1 MNNITIGEFK
11 DIFKYLIKN
20 NFKLMEKGTA
30 PISVCAEG
38 SCGIGKTKVIEGLAE
53 ELGMT
58 YVKLTLSE
66 LEEVGDLCG
75 MPLKEYEVTFDDCPG
90 CPKWVAVDILNN
102 IHKSFDFT
110 GRSRMSY
117 ATPAWLPREENPNG
131 ILLNIDDFTRAN
143 NLFQQALMELIN
155 TGKYGTWELPSKTV
169 IALTSN
175 PDDGSFNVTS
185 LDPAQRSRFIN
196 FPVRF
201 EISEWAEWAEGAE
214 LEGRG
219 INFALSYADEL
230 FKDEQSD
237 ATINAR
243 SYTMFINAISGIE
256 DWSKPES
263 LALIL
268 NIAKGCF
275 NDPDNIVGNLFT
287 TFIANK
293 LDKLI
298 SPEDMLFGKWE
309 TIAPKIEKCVYDG
322 DDYKPS
328 VASILQT
335 RLLNKSIDYFSKPGG
350 KTDVV
355 LNRIL
360 EIIDAKKMLFGE
372 DFLFNIIKT
381 LSTKFPARFNK
392 AMLNGR
398 IRQIVLN

>member
-1 MNNITIGEFK
+1 MNNITIGEFR

-30 PISVCAEG
+30 PIAVCAEG
-38 SCGIGKTKVIEGLAE
+38 GCGIGKTKVIESIAE

-58 YVKLTLSE
+58 YKKLTLSE

-75 MPLKEYEVTFDDCPG
+75 LPVKEYEVTFDDCPG

-143 NLFQQALMELIN
+143 TLFQQALMELIN
-155 TGKYGTWELPSKTV
+155 TGKYGTWDLPPKTV
-169 IALTSN
+169 IALTAN
-175 PDDGSFNVTS
+175 PDNGEYLVNSQ
-185 LDPAQRSRFIN
+185 DPAMRTRYAN

-201 EISEWAEWAEGAE
+201 EISEWAEWAESAE

-230 FKDEQSD
+230 FKEERSD
-237 ATINAR
+237 VTINAR

>member
-185 LDPAQRSRFIN
+185 LDPAQRS
-196 FPVRF
+196 
-201 EISEWAEWAEGAE
+201 
-214 LEGRG
+214 
-219 INFALSYADEL
+219 
-230 FKDEQSD
+230 
-237 ATINAR
+237 
-243 SYTMFINAISGIE
+243 
-256 DWSKPES
+256 
-263 LALIL
+263 
-268 NIAKGCF
+268 
-275 NDPDNIVGNLFT
+275 
-287 TFIANK
+287 
-293 LDKLI
+293 
-298 SPEDMLFGKWE
+298 
-309 TIAPKIEKCVYDG
+309 
-322 DDYKPS
+322 
-328 VASILQT
+328 
-335 RLLNKSIDYFSKPGG
+335 
-350 KTDVV
+350 
-355 LNRIL
+355 
-360 EIIDAKKMLFGE
+360 
-372 DFLFNIIKT
+372 
-381 LSTKFPARFNK
+381 
-392 AMLNGR
+392 
-398 IRQIVLN
+398 